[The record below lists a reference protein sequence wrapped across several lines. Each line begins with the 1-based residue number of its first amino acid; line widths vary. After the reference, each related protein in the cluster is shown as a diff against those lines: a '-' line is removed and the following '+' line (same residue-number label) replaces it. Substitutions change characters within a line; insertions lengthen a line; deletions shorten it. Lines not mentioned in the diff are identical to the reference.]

1 MELILLILGIV
12 IGFILAYF
20 LINKIA
26 EAKARITLQRW
37 ILENKDGIRKDTLD
51 KSRAV
56 LKGKIG
62 EQIAVLLP
70 EFPYMPSDARF
81 IGNPIDYIVFD
92 GYSEGKD
99 INLILLDV
107 KKGEHAK
114 LNKNQKKIKE
124 AVDNKRIRWKTLN
137 LK

>member
-26 EAKARITLQRW
+26 EAKARITLQKW

-114 LNKNQKKIKE
+114 LNKKQKKIKE